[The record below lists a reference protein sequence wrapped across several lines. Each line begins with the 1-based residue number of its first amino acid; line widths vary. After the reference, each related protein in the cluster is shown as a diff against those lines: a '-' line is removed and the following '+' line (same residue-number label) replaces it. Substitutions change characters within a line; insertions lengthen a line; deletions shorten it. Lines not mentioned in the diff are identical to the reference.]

1 MHALDQ
7 RHHHAWG
14 DGMRSLVEQA
24 PGQAGPRDAAIV
36 VGTMGV
42 KGWSYYMWSYQGRSN
57 TWARGPIPPDR
68 TLVGDPP
75 QRSSVTAFLA
85 AHRDAGHVFLMTMI
99 NAHRGWEP
107 AIEGPLAAAG
117 YRPVRR
123 SGARPRRIARS
134 STDHAGPHAD
144 IAAGQHRSRCAQALE
159 SALALVPITP
169 RLRA

>member
-1 MHALDQ
+1 MVPLAHEQHLP

-14 DGMRSLVEQA
+14 DGMRTLVEQA
-24 PGQAGPRDAAIV
+24 RGPAWPRACSTRVRIPSPQAWWWRGRCCSWAS
-36 VGTMGV
+36 GTMGV

-107 AIEGPLAAAG
+107 AIEGPLATAG
-117 YRPVRR
+117 YRQVRTSKAAVTGTLTVWER
-123 SGARPRRIARS
+123 QAFSMRPR
-134 STDHAGPHAD
+134 P
-144 IAAGQHRSRCAQALE
+144 
-159 SALALVPITP
+159 LA
-169 RLRA
+169 